1 MTSPSAPAEILQV
14 SQNQVQ
20 ALRQK
25 LQDIDWGLTAGR
37 FPRDA
42 VEDLKVA
49 VDDLRSR
56 VWAIMTAYSGP
67 DGMATLQRFR
77 LRRAAQNLAGL
88 IAELRADPRMW
99 HDREVDSVKHAAEE
113 FLRLSSAGRPPT

>member
-1 MTSPSAPAEILQV
+1 MPCPAAHAEILQM
-14 SQNQVQ
+14 SPNQVQ

-42 VEDLKVA
+42 VEELKVA

-56 VWAIMTAYSGP
+56 VWAIMTAYSSSEGV
-67 DGMATLQRFR
+67 ATLQRFR
-77 LRRAAQNLAGL
+77 LRRGAQNLAGL

-99 HDREVDSVKHAAEE
+99 HEREVDSVKHTAEE
-113 FLRLSSAGRPPT
+113 FLKLVADHPAS